1 MSNLPQKDIYY
12 NWTQE
17 WTENQFRLFG
27 DQITQIYRVALYQN
41 RIYIEDIIQRE
52 REASERSAPECL

>member
-1 MSNLPQKDIYY
+1 MFNLPQKDIYY
-12 NWTQE
+12 NWTQK